1 MKKSL
6 LLSALFIVSLNY
18 CSAQYK
24 VQIVQEDSLHRVQLT
39 EYAEDY
45 DKVTTFARMEVKD
58 ARSMRD
64 SLKVIYNSKDQK
76 LEEDLSNCLQDIDFL
91 QAQLKEAKSAKNKI
105 EKRIKRRDDRKA
117 SKQNF

>member
-18 CSAQYK
+18 CSAQYR

-39 EYAEDY
+39 EYGDDY
-45 DKVTTFARMEVKD
+45 DKVTTFSRMEVKD

-64 SLKVIYNSKDQK
+64 SLKVIYNSKDQQ
-76 LEEDLSNCLQDIDFL
+76 LEEDLKNYLRDIEML
-91 QAQLKEAKSAKNKI
+91 QALLREAKSAKNKI
-105 EKRIKRRDDRKA
+105 ERQIKRIEDRKA
-117 SKQNF
+117 IRQNF

>member
-1 MKKSL
+1 MKKL
-6 LLSALFIVSLNY
+6 ILSALLLVSLNY

-39 EYAEDY
+39 EYAEEY
-45 DKVTTFARMEVKD
+45 DKVTTFSRMEVKD

-64 SLKVIYNSKDQK
+64 SLKVIYNSKDQQ
-76 LEEDLSNCLQDIDFL
+76 LEEGLNNYLQDIEML
-91 QAQLKEAKSAKNKI
+91 QAQLKWAKSEKNRI